1 MNLVFTIYGMKFILP
16 VFTNE
21 PPQEEVISLK
31 GENYFGLRLLAV
43 DEIAAHKGH
52 NYFTVVMDLER
63 TRVVWVGKGRK
74 QETLDQFFKELGAE
88 RSGQIEAP
96 GLALPEP
103 VI

>member
-1 MNLVFTIYGMKFILP
+1 PDYN
-16 VFTNE
+16 
-21 PPQEEVISLK
+21 
-31 GENYFGLRLLAV
+31 GLRLLAV

-52 NYFTVVMDLER
+52 NYFTVVMGLER
-63 TRVVWVGKGRK
+63 TRVVWVGRGRK

-103 VI
+103 VILSLL